1 MGALLIP
8 ALGSGGS
15 RVVVAGAIAALLVV
29 AAAGCGPCLRRS
41 GRGRD
46 AGGRG
51 SWIRGADR
59 APSARVRRAGRSAP
73 AAHRARL
80 VGRWHVRDRRGGVR
94 QVGIGALRAALSGT
108 AAAAI
113 LTAVA
118 GLLGST
124 TRSNSADVAAIV
136 LPVVLLLAYLVPS
149 MGAKLAGIRILP

>member
-1 MGALLIP
+1 
-8 ALGSGGS
+8 
-15 RVVVAGAIAALLVV
+15 
-29 AAAGCGPCLRRS
+29 
-41 GRGRD
+41 
-46 AGGRG
+46 
-51 SWIRGADR
+51 
-59 APSARVRRAGRSAP
+59 
-73 AAHRARL
+73 
-80 VGRWHVRDRRGGVR
+80 
-94 QVGIGALRAALSGT
+94 LRAALSGT